1 MVRLLAEDENSNV
14 HELRQVSEN
23 DFFGALSLMG
33 DFRRMETAQ
42 AVTETYVLG
51 LFSPDLKTLLKRNP
65 TVGAAVMNALAKHL
79 AEQQVALVQRLAK
92 SEGAVSAR
100 RLLRGAERRGA

>member
-1 MVRLLAEDENSNV
+1 
-14 HELRQVSEN
+14 
-23 DFFGALSLMG
+23 
-33 DFRRMETAQ
+33 
-42 AVTETYVLG
+42 
-51 LFSPDLKTLLKRNP
+51 
-65 TVGAAVMNALAKHL
+65 MNALAKHL